1 MIREP
6 GTNGP
11 EYTGAVRQIQSSP
24 VAPERRSAMHVYL
37 ETERLTLREFT
48 EADAELLF
56 ALDTDPD
63 VMRFIGPSMPA
74 TVEESRLK
82 IRSWIEKYYSTGCGL
97 GYWAAVEKSTGAF
110 LGWFSLRPG
119 SDWMFA
125 HLSGWGP
132 DDLEIGYRLHTAAWG
147 KGYATEASRA
157 IVLKAFTELGATRI
171 VSSALLS
178 NVASWRVME
187 KVGLRR
193 VQQFPLPGYDSQD
206 VTYALTREEYPRE
219 TV

>member
-1 MIREP
+1 
-6 GTNGP
+6 
-11 EYTGAVRQIQSSP
+11 
-24 VAPERRSAMHVYL
+24 MHVYL

-48 EADAELLF
+48 EDDAERLF

-63 VMRFIGPSMPA
+63 VMRYIGPFMPKS
-74 TVEESRLK
+74 VDESRAK
-82 IRSWIEKYYSTGCGL
+82 IRSWIEKYYSAGRGL
-97 GYWAAVEKSTGAF
+97 GVWAAIEKSTGEF
-110 LGWFSLRPG
+110 LGWFCLRPG
-119 SDWMFA
+119 SDWVFA

-132 DDLEIGYRLHTAAWG
+132 DDLEMGYRLHKAAWG

-157 IVLKAFTELGATRI
+157 IVRKAFTELDAKRI

-187 KVGLRR
+187 KVGLKR
-193 VQQFPLPGYDSQD
+193 VQQFPLPGYDSPD
-206 VTYALTREEYPRE
+206 VTYALAREDYESGP